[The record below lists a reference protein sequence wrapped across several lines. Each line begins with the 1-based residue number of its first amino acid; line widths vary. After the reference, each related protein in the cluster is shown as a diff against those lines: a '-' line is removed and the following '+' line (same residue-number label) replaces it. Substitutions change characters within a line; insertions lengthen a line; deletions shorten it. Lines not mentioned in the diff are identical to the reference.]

1 MKTIHLIHVKSS
13 RSLAADRIKRGRNIM
28 SCVEYESVEIEES
41 TSEKEGEAQRSKP
54 FAVPS
59 GRARPGDQVAF
70 RVAEVLSFQLA
81 RGSMPT

>member
-1 MKTIHLIHVKSS
+1 
-13 RSLAADRIKRGRNIM
+13 M

-41 TSEKEGEAQRSKP
+41 ASEKAGETLKSKP

-59 GRARPGDQVAF
+59 RRVRPGDQVAL
-70 RVAEVLSFQLA
+70 RVAEVLNIQLA

>member
-1 MKTIHLIHVKSS
+1 
-13 RSLAADRIKRGRNIM
+13 M

-41 TSEKEGEAQRSKP
+41 ASQKEGETHKSNR

-59 GRARPGDQVAF
+59 RRVRAGDQVAL
-70 RVAEVLSFQLA
+70 RVAEVLNLQLA